1 LFCRF
6 WGIVVK
12 SGYILQ
18 IALASVLQTA
28 FWLLALLS
36 DPFGMA
42 TAADRASEA
51 VFLRLYPI
59 IYPATQQD
67 SIRVVMIDDEALP
80 MKPFGSKEWPLEY
93 NEYAE
98 LISRVLAQKPRGVFV
113 DLLFDTEIRR
123 DFEPLQQMIRSIP
136 RDGPPVVFATYA
148 DEKAKILLP
157 PELGFKGG
165 GAMKGVV
172 ELVSD
177 AHHYQIGLGRA
188 DGAASAG
195 VVLYNA
201 TMMKPSDRIPI
212 GKNGQFLV
220 AWGNTLP
227 KDAATDPNC
236 ENIVD
241 SPDSRWNAFVH
252 SIWSGLSGAIPLQ
265 TRTDEHS
272 SWQRMQ
278 PCPYHT
284 EISARD
290 VMQLDDSTLKS
301 QLKDKYVLI
310 GADVKGSG
318 DIVNSP
324 VHGQLPGVFLHA
336 MALDNLLTFK
346 GKPLEKNAWVDLLQA
361 ALIFLCTFA
370 GGVLF
375 SHRQASTSPG
385 SALQSLGLRMGAWL
399 SFACILAILIVVL
412 LRLEI
417 PIAPYNW
424 GGVLSIGLAV
434 FFAGAGRDLLALV
447 TRPSGRS

>member
-1 LFCRF
+1 MFKGR
-6 WGIVVK
+6 
-12 SGYILQ
+12 ILQ

-42 TAADRASEA
+42 SAADRASEA

-59 IYPATQQD
+59 LYPATQQE
-67 SIRVVMIDDEALP
+67 SIRVVMIDDEQLP
-80 MKPFGSKEWPLEY
+80 LKPFGSKEWPLNY
-93 NEYAE
+93 SEYAE
-98 LISRVLAQKPRGVFV
+98 LISKILAQKPRGVFV

-123 DFEPLQQMIRSIP
+123 DIEPLQQMIRSIP
-136 RDGPPVVFATYA
+136 RSGPPVVFATYA
-148 DEKAKILLP
+148 DEKTKILLP
-157 PELGFKGG
+157 AELGFKGG

-172 ELVSD
+172 ELVSN
-177 AHHYQIGLGRA
+177 ANHYQIGLGRK
-188 DGAASAG
+188 DGAASAA
-195 VVLYNA
+195 VVLYN
-201 TMMKPSDRIPI
+201 TTVKKPSDRIPVTTH
-212 GKNGQFLV
+212 GEFLV

-227 KDAATDPNC
+227 NDVPGDPPC
-236 ENIVD
+236 ANIVD
-241 SPDSRWNAFVH
+241 TPDSRWEAFVL
-252 SIWSGLSGAIPLQ
+252 SIWSGLSGTIPSS
-265 TRTDEHS
+265 TRTDELS

-278 PCPYHT
+278 PCPYHK

-290 VMQLDDSTLKS
+290 VMQLDGPELES
-301 QLKDKYVLI
+301 QLKDKFVLI
-310 GADVKGSG
+310 GAEVKGSG

-336 MALDNLLTFK
+336 MALDNLLTFN

-361 ALIFLCTFA
+361 SLIFLCTFT

-375 SHRQASTSPG
+375 SNRPASTSPA
-385 SALQSLGLRMGAWL
+385 SAVRSLGLRMGAWL
-399 SFACILAILIVVL
+399 AFAFILAILIVVL

-434 FFAGAGRDLLALV
+434 FFAGAGSDLLSLV
-447 TRPSGRS
+447 ARSSARS